1 MRITRISTAVVE
13 ANFDWT
19 IVKVETDENITGY
32 GEAFLGPGVTTIIR
46 EFSSILVGED
56 PTSIERILRR
66 MRACT
71 LYAAPGLV
79 LHAIGGIE
87 AALLD
92 ALGKRHRMP
101 VWQMLGGKYRN
112 SVPIYA
118 DCHAGEALES
128 ISPMLVPRTPACS
141 CARFETRSGPT
152 SDWRST
158 AIGTTGLKRRSNW
171 HERSKDSSCS
181 GWRTRF
187 RRRTFRRSAKC
198 SGTPGRHWRPA
209 RTTTSALTSS

>member
-32 GEAFLGPGVTTIIR
+32 GEAFLGPGVTTVIR

-79 LHAIGGIE
+79 MHAIGGIE
-87 AALLD
+87 TALLD

-101 VWQMLGGKYRN
+101 VWQMLGGKYRDRFP
-112 SVPIYA
+112 SMPIATRGGAREHFA
-118 DCHAGEALES
+118 DARAANAGVDA
-128 ISPMLVPRTPACS
+128 
-141 CARFETRSGPT
+141 
-152 SDWRST
+152 
-158 AIGTTGLKRRSNW
+158 
-171 HERSKDSSCS
+171 
-181 GWRTRF
+181 
-187 RRRTFRRSAKC
+187 
-198 SGTPGRHWRPA
+198 PGE
-209 RTTTSALTSS
+209 

>member
-56 PTSIERILRR
+56 PTSIERVLRR

-128 ISPMLVPRTPACS
+128 ISPMLVRERLPG
-141 CARFETRSGPT
+141 CARRMSRNTKAS
-152 SDWRST
+152 
-158 AIGTTGLKRRSNW
+158 
-171 HERSKDSSCS
+171 
-181 GWRTRF
+181 
-187 RRRTFRRSAKC
+187 
-198 SGTPGRHWRPA
+198 
-209 RTTTSALTSS
+209 